1 MPKERQ
7 IKRLGETVSPYFQSI
22 SKLPRQKET
31 VSKYFL
37 STKRCINDKHVFKKD
52 DNKIHVNEPTVN
64 QTSKK
69 RVELSSVDLDVLAE
83 KKIIPFVPKY
93 IPMPSPLNLVQESLY
108 YDPWKHLIA
117 TMFLNR
123 TRGCQALPLLWKF
136 LDEYPTPQI
145 AIKADANKLAD
156 LLRPLGLQNIR
167 AERIIK
173 FSQSYLIRP
182 NFSSPREL
190 FGMGKYAEDSWRL
203 FCGEKDNAWMKG
215 SGFEP
220 EDKVLKLY
228 IEWRRQQYELVNCA
242 SVDGHLS

>member
-1 MPKERQ
+1 MPK
-7 IKRLGETVSPYFQSI
+7 KHPTKKLSKTVSPYFQNI
-22 SKLPRQKET
+22 SKLSQRIET
-31 VSKYFL
+31 DSKYFL
-37 STKRCINDKHVFKKD
+37 PTKK
-52 DNKIHVNEPTVN
+52 PTVKKS
-64 QTSKK
+64 SKK
-69 RVELSSVDLDVLAE
+69 RVELSSSIDLDVLAE
-83 KKIIPFVPKY
+83 KKIAQFVPKY
-93 IPMPSPLNLVQESLY
+93 IPMPSPHDLVQESLY

-123 TRGCQALPLLWKF
+123 TRGSQALPFLWKF

-145 AIKADANKLAD
+145 AIKADINKLAD

-173 FSQSYLIRP
+173 FTQSYLIRP

-203 FCGEKDNAWMKG
+203 FCGEKDDAWMKG

-220 EDKVLKLY
+220 EDKMLILY
-228 IEWRRQQYELVNCA
+228 VEWRRQQYELANGM
-242 SVDGHLS
+242 SVDGHLSIS